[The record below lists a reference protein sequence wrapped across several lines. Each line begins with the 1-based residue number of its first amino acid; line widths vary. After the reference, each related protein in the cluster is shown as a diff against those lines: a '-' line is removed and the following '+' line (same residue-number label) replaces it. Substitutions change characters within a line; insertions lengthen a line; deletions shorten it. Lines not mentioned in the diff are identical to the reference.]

1 MNERIILDKCL
12 DKENIYSG
20 KVKINKKNQDKF
32 HHC

>member
-20 KVKINKKNQDKF
+20 KVKVKQKKSR
-32 HHC
+32 